1 MYNESVLYVT
11 KKEDSMIT
19 ESTLRERL
27 KSELNKKLYFTE
39 ILEKLIKV
47 TYCLADDKLYT
58 IDDAIS
64 ELIKIIYLLEQEQQ
78 TIMKKIQHIEKQ
90 SN

>member
-1 MYNESVLYVT
+1 
-11 KKEDSMIT
+11 MIT
-19 ESTLRERL
+19 ERTLRKRL
-27 KSELNKKLYFTE
+27 KTELNKKLYFAE

-58 IDDAIS
+58 ADDAIP
-64 ELIKIIYLLEQEQQ
+64 ELIKIIHLLEQEQQ
-78 TIMKKIQHIEKQ
+78 AIMKEIQRIEKQ